1 MGMLS
6 NSSIRLADR
15 FSTVLASALS
25 VFENPVQRN
34 SKTPYKTLNAM
45 FSVTPDGL
53 PFAGA
58 IPQCPGLFIAA
69 AIWITHA
76 AGVARLVADLV
87 SGVKLGQSDM
97 RILEAFNPLRFE
109 GQDPERLKLQALG
122 TYNDIYNQTTQV

>member
-6 NSSIRLADR
+6 NSSIQLANRL
-15 FSTVLASALS
+15 STVLASALS
-25 VFENPVQRN
+25 VFPNAAQRD
-34 SKTPYKTLNAM
+34 SKTPYKELNAM

-58 IPQCPGLFIAA
+58 IAQSPGLFIAA

-76 AGVARLVADLV
+76 ASVARLVADLV

-97 RILEAFNPLRFE
+97 RILEAFNPLRFK
-109 GQDPERLKLQALG
+109 GQDPERLKSQALG
-122 TYNDIYNQTTQV
+122 TYNNIYNQTTQV